1 MKCCR
6 LKPGCCQALPYY
18 NRKQPLSDFS
28 RHTVARAPPHN
39 SKKLPKP
46 QPQRVK
52 YRPPETWIRV
62 FPWSFTLKSFSKV
75 VAAAVCGLVLAGCT
89 GTPMKTQQYD
99 SNQYTVVGHS
109 EASAT
114 GLMLFGLIPI
124 RQNDRFVR
132 AQNSA
137 IQAKGGDALINTQVQ
152 EKWFWAWVLNGYTTT
167 VSGDVIKLKTAK

>member
-1 MKCCR
+1 MK
-6 LKPGCCQALPYY
+6 
-18 NRKQPLSDFS
+18 S
-28 RHTVARAPPHN
+28 V
-39 SKKLPKP
+39 
-46 QPQRVK
+46 
-52 YRPPETWIRV
+52 
-62 FPWSFTLKSFSKV
+62 SKV

-89 GTPMKTQQYD
+89 GTPMKTSQYD
-99 SNQYTVVGHS
+99 SSQYTVVGHS

>member
-1 MKCCR
+1 MLGR
-6 LKPGCCQALPYY
+6 E
-18 NRKQPLSDFS
+18 
-28 RHTVARAPPHN
+28 RAVRQFQKITSSMN
-39 SKKLPKP
+39 SASKVP
-46 QPQRVK
+46 
-52 YRPPETWIRV
+52 PPETWIRV
-62 FPWSFTLKSFSKV
+62 FPWSFILKSFSKV

>member
-1 MKCCR
+1 M
-6 LKPGCCQALPYY
+6 
-18 NRKQPLSDFS
+18 
-28 RHTVARAPPHN
+28 RA
-39 SKKLPKP
+39 
-46 QPQRVK
+46 QRVK
-52 YRPPETWIRV
+52 CRARELDPGYRP
-62 FPWSFTLKSFSKV
+62 WSYIVKSLSKV
-75 VAAAVCGLVLAGCT
+75 VVSAVCGLVLAGCT
-89 GTPMKTQQYD
+89 GTAMKTQQYD

-132 AQNSA
+132 AQNAA

-167 VSGDVIKLKTAK
+167 ISGDVIKLKAAK